1 MTTSHGYCERQCVYG
16 EDMQSCVFCKIASGE
31 IPANIIWQDDIF
43 VAFSDLSP
51 QAPVHVLIV
60 PRKHTVSLMDCD
72 GPELLG
78 SALVAV
84 QKVAVLLGVASDGFR
99 TVINCR
105 DNGGQTVPH
114 LHFHLLG
121 GRFMQ
126 WPPG

>member
-1 MTTSHGYCERQCVYG
+1 
-16 EDMQSCVFCKIASGE
+16 MQSCVFCKIASGE
-31 IPANIIWQDDIF
+31 IPANIIWQDEFF

-60 PRKHTVSLMDCD
+60 PRNHIASLMDCND
-72 GPELLG
+72 PYLLG
-78 SALVAV
+78 NALVAV
-84 QKVAVLLGVASDGFR
+84 QKVAALLGVADDGFR